1 MGKLP
6 IALQVYSIREE
17 AENDFAGVM
26 KEVKNMGY
34 DGVELAGLY
43 GKTPE
48 EVRDCLKVIGLNPIS
63 AHVSYQE
70 FMEDLPVTVKRY
82 ATIGC
87 KFLAIPY
94 LTEDSRYGTDKFDEI
109 MENIPKIAKECHKE
123 GITLLYH
130 NHDFEFAKTKESN
143 YVLDAMY
150 EKFSRDELQ
159 TELDTCWVKVAG
171 EEPTEYI
178 KKYEGRCPV
187 IHLKDYVSTPSFD
200 FKALGYGIQDIQAI
214 LSQSLSAGSEWV
226 VVEQDRHSEHTAME
240 DAKLSIDYLKSLGW

>member
-1 MGKLP
+1 MKKLP

-17 AENDFAGVM
+17 AEKNFASTM

-43 GKTPE
+43 DKTPE
-48 EVRDCLKVIGLNPIS
+48 EVRDCLSDLGLTPIS
-63 AHVSYQE
+63 AHVSLQE

-87 KFLAIPY
+87 KYLVIPY
-94 LTEDSRYGTDKFDEI
+94 LPEDYRYGTDKFDEV
-109 MENIPKIAKECHKE
+109 MANIPTIAEECHKE

-130 NHDFEFAKTKESN
+130 NHDFEFAKTREGN
-143 YVLDAMY
+143 YVLDFMY
-150 EKFSRDELQ
+150 EQISEQDLK

-178 KKYEGRCPV
+178 KKYKGRCPI
-187 IHLKDYVSTPSFD
+187 IHLKDFISAPSFD
-200 FKALGYGIQDIQAI
+200 YRALGYGIQDIPAI
-214 LSQSLSAGSEWV
+214 LSETLSAGSEWV
-226 VVEQDRHSEHTAME
+226 VVEQDEHSKHTAIKDSE
-240 DAKLSIDYLKSLGW
+240 LSIIYLKSLGW